1 MTYKVVEWTQDLD
14 LSVFY
19 AECLRRGFMNNS
31 SQKVMIDTFKAE
43 GDVKAW
49 ILYNDNTVIGASVLH
64 KLPILG
70 VKSYRVGARTA
81 SFSEHNPKL
90 GLLTRKG
97 LITHL
102 QSLTAQFFIPAQ
114 INYLG
119 HDTDMFISSNDSP
132 VATQR
137 LVHRVW
143 CPEMQR
149 MGLLSEYS
157 ELEYRGHVQKFWKV
171 NSREYM
177 QRLEMYPKW
186 DQL

>member
-1 MTYKVVEWTQDLD
+1 MTYRCIEWSADLD
-14 LSVFY
+14 LTEFY
-19 AECLRRGFMNNS
+19 SECKRRGFENNT
-31 SQKVMIDTFKAE
+31 SQQLMIDTFNVE

-70 VKSYRVGARTA
+70 VKSYRIGARTA

-90 GLLTRKG
+90 GLLTKKG
-97 LITHL
+97 LIQEL

-119 HDTDMFISSNDSP
+119 HDKDMFISSNDSI

-149 MGLLSEYS
+149 MGLLSEHC
-157 ELEYRGHVQKFWKV
+157 EIEYRGHVQKFWKV
-171 NSREYM
+171 DTIEYM
-177 QRLEMYPKW
+177 KRLDMFPRW
-186 DQL
+186 